1 MSPPILPPGRHVVRD
16 PETGDFAAYYDGEL
30 LGYRERRDDAEQLA
44 ADHEYE
50 ILRRR
55 PAPASTPPASDSGE
69 SHSPRPTR
77 GRPFTKANAAAMG
90 AKGGRR
96 TAEKHG
102 SLHMELIG
110 RRGWWA
116 TVLKH
121 WNGDPRAYMNYII
134 ALGLAATDAVPQ
146 NGAFEHDRQ
155 RIRNRAR
162 AGLLSYVRPR
172 WMPPE
177 FPADMEPP
185 F

>member
-1 MSPPILPPGRHVVRD
+1 MSPPILPSGRHVQRD
-16 PETGDFAAYYDGEL
+16 PETGDWAAYYDGEF
-30 LGYRERRDDAEQLA
+30 LGYRARRDDAEQLA
-44 ADHEYE
+44 ADHERE

-55 PAPASTPPASDSGE
+55 PAPAEPT
-69 SHSPRPTR
+69 PRPTR

-102 SLHMELIG
+102 RLHMELIG

-116 TVLKH
+116 TVLRH

-155 RIRNRAR
+155 RIRSRAR

-177 FPADMEPP
+177 FPSDMEPP